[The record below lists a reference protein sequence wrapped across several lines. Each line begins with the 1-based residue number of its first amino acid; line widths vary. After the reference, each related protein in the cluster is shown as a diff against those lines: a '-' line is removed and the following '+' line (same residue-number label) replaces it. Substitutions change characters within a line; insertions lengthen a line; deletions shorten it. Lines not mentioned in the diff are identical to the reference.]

1 MTTLARG
8 GSMARLFKRTATT
21 AAAFVVRDNVIKVLS
36 CCQRK
41 MLVISFLAVM
51 LGSHSVPECGSET
64 LIFYQSG
71 NVENSDDNDLND
83 YMT

>member
-1 MTTLARG
+1 
-8 GSMARLFKRTATT
+8 MARLFKRTATT

-41 MLVISFLAVM
+41 MLVISFLAVKAEASA
-51 LGSHSVPECGSET
+51 LLASHSVPECGSET
-64 LIFYQSG
+64 LIFYQYG